1 MTSNKAHR
9 HLFSLTLSA
18 VAAALGVALAYLPHA
33 ISLGSAARL
42 DLAILP
48 IIVIAV
54 WVAPPYTGAALAAV
68 DLLSCLTVGD
78 EIYLPITL
86 VKLATGLLL
95 GLLLYKR
102 PVKVLRGV
110 LIFTAIAVALDFG
123 LMTVALYPFFGSFFA
138 VITARAVSVPVNLI
152 LRIAFYLLLVP
163 RVTRIARPYLVR
175 NGLLPKEESK

>member
-1 MTSNKAHR
+1 MTSTKAHR

-18 VAAALGVALAYLPHA
+18 VATALGVALAYLPHA

-48 IIVIAV
+48 ILLLAV

-86 VKLATGLLL
+86 VKLVL
-95 GLLLYKR
+95 GLLMGLFLYRR
-102 PVKVLRGV
+102 PVKPLRGSLV
-110 LIFTAIAVALDFG
+110 FLFLALTVDFG
-123 LMTVALYPFFGSFFA
+123 LMTMALYPLFGSFFA
-138 VITARAVSVPVNLI
+138 VITARAVSVPVNLL

>member
-18 VAAALGVALAYLPHA
+18 IAAALGVALAYLPHLV
-33 ISLGSAARL
+33 SLGSAARL

-123 LMTVALYPFFGSFFA
+123 LMTMALYPLFGSFFA